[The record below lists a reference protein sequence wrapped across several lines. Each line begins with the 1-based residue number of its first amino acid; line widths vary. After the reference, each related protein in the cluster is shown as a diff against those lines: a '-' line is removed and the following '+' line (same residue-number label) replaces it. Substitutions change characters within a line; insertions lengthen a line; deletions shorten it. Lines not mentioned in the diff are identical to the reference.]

1 MALHIPPSLKHR
13 NFLLLWT
20 GLIIS
25 IAGSQMQVSAIHW
38 HIRDLSDKPDPLAL
52 GAIGLARILPIILF
66 SLVSGPVADTYNR
79 KTILVIT
86 QTLQAG
92 TAILLAILTFSKQ
105 INIPLIYIIT
115 AIQAGAMAFDSP
127 ARQAMIPNIVP
138 EKDLP
143 NAYSLLSIARN
154 SGAIFGPLLGGIVIA
169 TLGQGFTYFF
179 NAISFLAVIIA
190 LFLIGIVPQDF
201 KHSAGIHLSAVK
213 EGIQFIISKP
223 IILSTMLIDFV
234 ATFFASAKTMLPIV
248 ARDILH
254 VGEVGYGIL
263 SAGESIGSLAAG
275 LVISQL
281 SRIKKQG
288 KVFLTAVILFG
299 LATIVFGISQ
309 TLLLAF
315 FSLVLIGAADSV
327 STIIRNTIRQIQ
339 TPDHLRGRMVSIN
352 QIFFRGGPQLGE
364 LEAGIV
370 GSLFSVP
377 AAIVSGGV
385 GVILA
390 VWWIAKKWPDMINYD
405 GDENLQGEKAIK
417 N

>member
-138 EKDLP
+138 EKDLS

-154 SGAIFGPLLGGIVIA
+154 SGAIIGPLLGGIVIA

-281 SRIKKQG
+281 SSIKKQG

-405 GDENLQGEKAIK
+405 GDENLQWEKAIK

>member
-281 SRIKKQG
+281 SSIKKQG

>member
-281 SRIKKQG
+281 SSIKKQG

-405 GDENLQGEKAIK
+405 GDENLQWEKAIK

>member
-38 HIRDLSDKPDPLAL
+38 HIRDLSDKTDPLAL
-52 GAIGLARILPIILF
+52 GAIGLARIIPIILF

-79 KTILVIT
+79 KAILLIT

-92 TAILLAILTFSKQ
+92 TAILLAMLTFSKQ

-281 SRIKKQG
+281 SSIKKQG

-405 GDENLQGEKAIK
+405 GDENLQWEKAIK

>member
-1 MALHIPPSLKHR
+1 
-13 NFLLLWT
+13 
-20 GLIIS
+20 
-25 IAGSQMQVSAIHW
+25 
-38 HIRDLSDKPDPLAL
+38 
-52 GAIGLARILPIILF
+52 
-66 SLVSGPVADTYNR
+66 
-79 KTILVIT
+79 
-86 QTLQAG
+86 
-92 TAILLAILTFSKQ
+92 
-105 INIPLIYIIT
+105 
-115 AIQAGAMAFDSP
+115 
-127 ARQAMIPNIVP
+127 MIPNIVP

-281 SRIKKQG
+281 SSIKKQG

-390 VWWIAKKWPDMINYD
+390 VWWIAKKWPDMSNYD
-405 GDENLQGEKAIK
+405 GDENLQWEKAIK

>member
-92 TAILLAILTFSKQ
+92 TAILLAMLTFSKQ

-138 EKDLP
+138 EKDLS

-190 LFLIGIVPQDF
+190 LFLIGMVPQDF

-281 SRIKKQG
+281 SSIKKQG

-390 VWWIAKKWPDMINYD
+390 VWWIAKKWPDMSNYD
-405 GDENLQGEKAIK
+405 GDENLQWEKAIK

>member
-138 EKDLP
+138 EKDLS

-154 SGAIFGPLLGGIVIA
+154 SGAIIGPLLGGIVIA

-190 LFLIGIVPQDF
+190 LFLIGMVPQDF

-281 SRIKKQG
+281 SSIKKQG

-405 GDENLQGEKAIK
+405 GDENLQWEKAIK